1 MSDRPGGAT
10 DLSWYSS
17 NQAAVP
23 QLGVRFLVNS
33 CASRRRIGKQIIE
46 SLGKQDPGRESEKFP
61 GLRYVREAMTHIPDA
76 VLSGGLKRDVA
87 AESRREGTRELQDAR
102 GATRA
107 NIEDLAIGLGIR
119 ERQQIR
125 LIDIAH
131 MDEVAGLPPI
141 FVDDRSAACRYLQC
155 KVLGHAGVR

>member
-10 DLSWYSS
+10 DFSWYSS
-17 NQAAVP
+17 NQAAIP
-23 QLGVRFLVNS
+23 QLGVRFLANS

-87 AESRREGTRELQDAR
+87 AESRREGTRELQYAR
-102 GATRA
+102 GSTRA
-107 NIEDLAIGLGIR
+107 DVEDLAIRTGISER
-119 ERQQIR
+119 EEIR
-125 LIDIAH
+125 LIDVAY
-131 MDEVAGLPPI
+131 MDEVTSLPSILVDNRSFAGSDL
-141 FVDDRSAACRYLQC
+141 
-155 KVLGHAGVR
+155 